1 MPPTPSISS
10 FLQSLGYIAIPFRR
24 NVAGILLI
32 DAKINYVDGV
42 YILDSG
48 AGRSVVDLK
57 NLEKLKLEL
66 KHDEKEMTGGGVG
79 AHGLENVPSYNN
91 TLEIGAF
98 RMDKFP
104 VAVMSLETAWQSLS
118 AVGANEQLTGIIG
131 VDVLN
136 AGKAILDFGTST
148 LYLLQG
154 GE

>member
-1 MPPTPSISS
+1 
-10 FLQSLGYIAIPFRR
+10 
-24 NVAGILLI
+24 
-32 DAKINYVDGV
+32 
-42 YILDSG
+42 
-48 AGRSVVDLK
+48 
-57 NLEKLKLEL
+57 
-66 KHDEKEMTGGGVG
+66 MTGGGVG